1 MELILGGSALFVA
14 IAALWLASHAMRKS
28 DGETAELIRVHITRM
43 KTEIV
48 ESNKTVAEAQRKVE
62 ALEKA
67 IKKLKEMRD
76 EDMNRMRNYLEKLSS
91 KSRSADRPS
100 NPEPARQPHLE

>member
-28 DGETAELIRVHITRM
+28 DDDTAELIRVHITRL
-43 KTEIV
+43 KTEIA

-62 ALEKA
+62 AMEKA
-67 IKKLKEMRD
+67 IKQLKEVRE
-76 EDMNRMRNYLEKLSS
+76 EDMNRMRSYLEKLSS
-91 KSRSADRPS
+91 KSRSANPPS
-100 NPEPARQPHLE
+100 SPGVARQPHLE